1 MSPLLTGNFSYSPFL
16 SVVFDFLH
24 SGMLFAILIVE
35 TNFEKL
41 K

>member
-1 MSPLLTGNFSYSPFL
+1 L
-16 SVVFDFLH
+16 SVVFNFLY
-24 SGMLFAILIVE
+24 SGILIAILIVE